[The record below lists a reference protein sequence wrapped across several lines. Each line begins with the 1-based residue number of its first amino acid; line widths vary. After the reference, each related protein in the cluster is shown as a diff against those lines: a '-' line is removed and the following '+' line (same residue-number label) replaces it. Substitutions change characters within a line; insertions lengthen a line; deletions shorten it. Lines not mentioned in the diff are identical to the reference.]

1 MNIATALASRAAD
14 PVSSSPQAA
23 PILIVDDNPAKRLAL
38 RAVLEPLGYEI
49 VEADSGSACLRCVMA
64 NVFAVILLDVRMPI
78 MDGFETAALI
88 RLRSE
93 SEMTPIIFITAHASH
108 EIVAQRYAAGA
119 VDFITAPVDPEELRA
134 KVSVLANIFLRAQAN
149 AAKTRELQ
157 GTADQLRLLTET
169 APIGIF
175 QTDAQN
181 RYSYTN
187 ARWAEITGVTKEAAL
202 GADWHVM
209 IDAEQRAATVAEHDE
224 TYVAGE
230 EFCSRLR
237 IATPD
242 GSPRIALFTSRPVL
256 DAAGQSSG
264 WVGTLADI
272 TAEAA
277 AAEAM
282 AEARDHATEALRLKS
297 DFLSNMSHEIRT
309 PMSGIIGWTEL
320 LLDTDLDT
328 SQRSCVESLTKAGD
342 TLMNVVN
349 AILDFSKIET
359 GRLAVEHVE
368 FSPRTVVDEVL
379 DLLAHAAEDKGL
391 ELTAVLGESVPAAV
405 IGDPNRLRQVLTNLT
420 GNAIK
425 FTETGQVT
433 IRVAADRITGS
444 DTVVRFEVSDTGAG
458 IAADKLALIFEPFS
472 QADTSI
478 SRKYG
483 GTGLGLTISGRLTA
497 LMGGQIGVDSE
508 LGVGSTFWFTI
519 CVHPASDGVADG
531 DSLAAGFAGAAANGV
546 KHDQA
551 SPSLNPRRQEG

>member
-1 MNIATALASRAAD
+1 VSIATAFSPSSVNRG
-14 PVSSSPQAA
+14 PSSPHSA
-23 PILIVDDNPAKRLAL
+23 PILIVDDNPGKRLAL
-38 RAVLEPLGYEI
+38 RAVLEPLGYDV

-88 RLRSE
+88 RLRAE
-93 SEMTPIIFITAHASH
+93 TEMTPIIFITAHAS
-108 EIVAQRYAAGA
+108 EEVVADRYAAGA
-119 VDFITAPVDPEELRA
+119 VDFITAPVDPHELRA
-134 KVSVLANIFLRAQAN
+134 KVTVLANLFMQAQAN
-149 AAKTRELQ
+149 AAKARELQ

-181 RYSYTN
+181 CYSYTN
-187 ARWAEITGVTKEAAL
+187 ARWAEITGVTSAAAL
-202 GADWHVM
+202 GAEWHVM
-209 IDAEQRAATVAEHDE
+209 IDAEQRATTAAEYDE
-224 TYVAGE
+224 TFVVGE
-230 EFCSRLR
+230 EFSSRLR
-237 IATPD
+237 IVTPD
-242 GSPRIALFTSRPVL
+242 GSPRIAMFTSRPVHD
-256 DAAGQSSG
+256 DAGLPIG

-282 AEARDHATEALRLKS
+282 TEARDHATEALRLKS

-342 TLMNVVN
+342 TLLNVVN

-359 GRLAVEHVE
+359 GQLAVERVE
-368 FSPRTVVDEVL
+368 FKPRTVVDEVV
-379 DLLAHAAEDKGL
+379 DLLTRSARDK
-391 ELTAVLGESVPAAV
+391 ELKLIASLDDSVPAVV

-425 FTETGQVT
+425 FTQNGQIT
-433 IRVAADRITGS
+433 IRVAADQTVGS

-458 IAADKLALIFEPFS
+458 IAADKLAVIFEPFT

-478 SRKYG
+478 TRKYG
-483 GTGLGLTISGRLTA
+483 GTGLGLTISSRLTA
-497 LMGGQIGVDSE
+497 LMGGEIGVTSE
-508 LGVGSTFWFTI
+508 LGVGSNFWFTI
-519 CVHPASDGVADG
+519 VVHPVG
-531 DSLAAGFAGAAANGV
+531 DDHETLSAGFARAASNGFR
-546 KHDQA
+546 HDQDN
-551 SPSLNPRRQEG
+551 PSLNPSRQEG